1 MRLIVGNIIA
11 LLASLLFA
19 YSGILKKKQK
29 ILIVQIIQKAL
40 STISNII
47 LKGYSGAIV
56 HAISLIRNIIC
67 YYDKLSFIVKV
78 IISLL
83 TIILT
88 FIFNNVGI
96 IGILPL
102 ISSLIYLWFMD
113 TKDIIKFKYLM
124 LITII
129 LWGIYDLT
137 IKSYTSFAFNVFS
150 GITTLISIVQIKK
163 NNKIKVEQGE
173 HIQKM

>member
-1 MRLIVGNIIA
+1 MRLIIGNIIA
-11 LLASLLFA
+11 LIASLLFV
-19 YSGILKKKQK
+19 YSSVLKKKKK
-29 ILIVQIIQKAL
+29 ILIAQIIQKGL
-40 STISNII
+40 SSISNVI
-47 LKGYSGAIV
+47 LKGYSGAVV
-56 HAISLIRNIIC
+56 HFISLIRNVLC
-67 YYDKLSFIVKV
+67 YYDKLYLFVKIVIS
-78 IISLL
+78 II

-88 FIFNNVGI
+88 VIFNNMGL

-137 IKSYTSFAFNVFS
+137 IKSYTSFGFNAFS
-150 GITTLISIVQIKK
+150 AIATILSIIQIQKK
-163 NNKIKVEQGE
+163 NKTTSKVGNKI
-173 HIQKM
+173 